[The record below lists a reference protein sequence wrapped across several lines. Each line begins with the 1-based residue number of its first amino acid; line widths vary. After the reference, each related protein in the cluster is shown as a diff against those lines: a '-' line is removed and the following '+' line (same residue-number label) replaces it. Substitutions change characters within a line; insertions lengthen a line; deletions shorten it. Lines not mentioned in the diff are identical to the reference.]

1 MSNPIVQSVSGNIG
15 NESIVDVE
23 CHVANSLPNIIIV
36 GFASKSV
43 DEAKERI
50 RGAFT
55 TSNIRL
61 PRKRITLNLAPAD
74 IPKEGSSFDLAMA
87 LAILIKSEMVPSD
100 RVQKCIVIG
109 ELGLNGS
116 IRGVRGIIG
125 KILSAKSQGYSQFII
140 PKPNLNQASL
150 IPGIEVI
157 GWDSLDQAY
166 KSLQE
171 PLVFM
176 DVRPREKTP
185 CKQERIRSNNLP
197 HFEDISGQARA
208 KRALIIAAA
217 GHHNILLNGPPGA
230 GKSMLAKSLA
240 TILPPLTSTEKLE
253 VTQLHSLADRNF
265 DKIVQSRPVRAPHHS
280 SSQVSIVGGGQN
292 PKPGEISLSHHGVL
306 FLDEFPEFDRS
317 VIESLRQPLE
327 DRKISVSRAKGS
339 IEFPSNFILIATA
352 NPCPCGYYNSSREC
366 SCMPHQIQRYQKRV
380 SGPVIDRVDLYIEV
394 DEVAHDKLLAQTPS
408 SSIKS
413 ADALQQVK
421 GAREGLGHPAR
432 HEARQARARD
442 RAGEAHR
449 GVPRGAVL
457 VDHLAA
463 EDADRDA
470 DDALETAVVDRVGDH
485 VGGELREQEARHQD
499 AGAAGACGHER
510 RLDVL
515 AGHERAEIVT
525 VHSEPCHAVATHVF
539 FSSPTKRGIVDVFLF
554 SGRREL
560 PSTLRES
567 YFFGVR

>member
-421 GAREGLGHPAR
+421 GARDKQAGRTEKMNSQLNNKELKLHAKLNTDAEAILNSAAKKLGLSAR
-432 HEARQARARD
+432 GYMR
-442 RAGEAHR
+442 
-449 GVPRGAVL
+449 
-457 VDHLAA
+457 
-463 EDADRDA
+463 
-470 DDALETAVVDRVGDH
+470 
-485 VGGELREQEARHQD
+485 
-499 AGAAGACGHER
+499 
-510 RLDVL
+510 
-515 AGHERAEIVT
+515 
-525 VHSEPCHAVATHVF
+525 
-539 FSSPTKRGIVDVFLF
+539 
-554 SGRREL
+554 
-560 PSTLRES
+560 TLRVARTIADLNQHSSIES
-567 YFFGVR
+567 GDISEALQYRKRPVVL